1 MPFFYLCMRV
11 VLYGGGIAVLRYNA
25 ALIDLF
31 ARA

>member
-1 MPFFYLCMRV
+1 MPSFFPGMRV